1 MSKQIGVL
9 VFSLLLGCGA
19 TTQQLQKRASFD
31 LECPIK
37 DLEIIEID
45 YDTRGVR
52 GCGRQATY
60 VEHRQ
65 DDGWT
70 WLMNSDIL
78 GKAAA
83 DKAVAADGTAPHP

>member
-1 MSKQIGVL
+1 MEVGWHVAWIA
-9 VFSLLLGCGA
+9 SLA
-19 TTQQLQKRASFD
+19 TISTAQGHRASFD
-31 LECPIK
+31 LECPVR

-70 WLMNSDIL
+70 WLMNSDIRS
-78 GKAAA
+78 KAAA
-83 DKAVAADGTAPHP
+83 QPVADGAAPRR

>member
-1 MSKQIGVL
+1 MSRQIGVL
-9 VFSLLLGCGA
+9 VFSLLLGCGTA

-31 LECPIK
+31 LECPVK

-60 VEHRQ
+60 LEHRQ
-65 DDGWT
+65 NDGWT
-70 WLMNSDIL
+70 WLMNSDIRS
-78 GKAAA
+78 KAAA
-83 DKAVAADGTAPHP
+83 QPVADGAAPRR

>member
-1 MSKQIGVL
+1 MSRQIGVL
-9 VFSLLLGCGA
+9 VFSLLLGCGAA

-37 DLEIIEID
+37 DLEIVEID

-70 WLMNSDIL
+70 WLMNSDIR
-78 GKAAA
+78 GKTAAH
-83 DKAVAADGTAPHP
+83 AAP